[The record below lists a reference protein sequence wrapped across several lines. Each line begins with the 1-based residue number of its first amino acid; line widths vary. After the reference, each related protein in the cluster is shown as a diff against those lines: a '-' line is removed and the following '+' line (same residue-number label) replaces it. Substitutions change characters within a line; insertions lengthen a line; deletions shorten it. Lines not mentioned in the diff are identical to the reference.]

1 MKLFL
6 IHQIFLKPKDIY
18 VPGDFS
24 SAAFLIV
31 AVLITK
37 NSRITINNVGLN
49 FYRTGLLDVLI
60 KMGAKIK
67 IINKKISTGKLLEI
81 FLLKAQL

>member
-1 MKLFL
+1 MLKYFGA
-6 IHQIFLKPKDIY
+6 QIKNKNEIILNSPNFLKPKDIY

-60 KMGAKIK
+60 KMR
-67 IINKKISTGKLLEI
+67 S
-81 FLLKAQL
+81 